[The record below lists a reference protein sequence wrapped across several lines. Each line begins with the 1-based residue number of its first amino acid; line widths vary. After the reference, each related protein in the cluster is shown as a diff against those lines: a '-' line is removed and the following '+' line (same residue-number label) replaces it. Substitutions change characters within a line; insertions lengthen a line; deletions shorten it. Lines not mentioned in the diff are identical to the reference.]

1 MWGYSNGPGMN
12 ARYIRRATRTGYLPE
27 PGIQKGEMILPSCRC
42 PAFKAL
48 QLRFFDAA
56 DVNGDGKIKLP
67 PPPPEPPE
75 PPQPPPPPR

>member
-1 MWGYSNGPGMN
+1 MEEADANKDGKISKDEF
-12 ARYIRRATRTGYLPE
+12 R
-27 PGIQKGEMILPSCRC
+27 
-42 PAFKAL
+42 AL
-48 QLRFFDAA
+48 QARFFDAA